1 MLDAMQTQQ
10 HQLAQDFEAGSA
22 ELSLLEA
29 HVLESACDD
38 PGALLLPHLILP
50 YLQKRLEAEAAQFH
64 AQTDAGSA
72 SYGTVSVARPPDPFR
87 LPHSTSASQL
97 CALATTCFRT
107 SIILIITE

>member
-1 MLDAMQTQQ
+1 V
-10 HQLAQDFEAGSA
+10 GSA
-22 ELSLLEA
+22 KLSLLEA
-29 HVLESACDD
+29 HVLQSACDD

-50 YLQKRLEAEAAQFH
+50 YLQKRFEAEAAQFH

-97 CALATTCFRT
+97 CAWGTTCFST
-107 SIILIITE
+107 SDVLIIT